1 MRKRWQVVML
11 ACLAPA
17 AWAQQANTPADK
29 APQTQAS
36 AEKVPQ
42 TPADKPQSDP
52 AQQGR
57 HDRRPHVSSRQC
69 GLGTEFNVLA
79 DSGGIWLY
87 RDSGS
92 PREIFFHGGELSVDR
107 KLRPVSAA
115 DAQRL
120 WQMESQA
127 RALMPKVAGLANE
140 VVDLSYDALGGV
152 IEIMTGS
159 SFNARKTARMRTQA
173 HGYVDGTLGKGR
185 WEQDAFGG
193 NFERYV
199 EDQAEAF
206 KGSIARHLL
215 FQIFTGRS
223 DAIEERADRLGDE
236 LDAKLEARSE
246 AIEAQAEAMC
256 DQVDQL
262 RALQDALEFRYEGKP
277 LQLLEP
283 IEGHAA
289 ADAADAAEDAEKR
302 DAPDHSEDATSKQPA
317 AAREDAP
324 RDTTIKPRAVPHP

>member
-57 HDRRPHVSSRQC
+57 HDRRPQVSSRQC
-69 GLGTEFNVLA
+69 GLGTDFNVLA

-159 SFNARKTARMRTQA
+159 SFNARKIARMRTQA

-223 DAIEERADRLGDE
+223 EAIEERADHLYGE
-236 LDAKLEARSE
+236 LDNKLETRSE
-246 AIEAQAEAMC
+246 AIEAQAEALC

-289 ADAADAAEDAEKR
+289 ADAAEDAEKR
-302 DAPDHSEDATSKQPA
+302 DAPDHSEEATSKQPA

>member
-1 MRKRWQVVML
+1 MSKKMRKRWLLVML
-11 ACLAPA
+11 ACVVVPA
-17 AWAQQANTPADK
+17 SWAQQTNAPAEK
-29 APQTQAS
+29 APQAP
-36 AEKVPQ
+36 A
-42 TPADKPQSDP
+42 PADE
-52 AQQGR
+52 AQQQPAHAGR

-69 GLGTEFNVLA
+69 GLGTDFNVLA

-127 RALMPKVAGLANE
+127 RALMPKVAGLAND

-159 SFNARKTARMRTQA
+159 WLNARKIERMRTQA

-199 EDQAEAF
+199 QDQAEAF
-206 KGSIARHLL
+206 KASIARHLL

-223 DAIEERADRLGDE
+223 EAIEERADHLYGE
-236 LDAKLEARSE
+236 LDTKLETRSE
-246 AIEAQAEAMC
+246 AIEAKAEALC

-277 LQLLEP
+277 LELLEP
-283 IEGHAA
+283 IENHDAA
-289 ADAADAAEDAEKR
+289 AVADAAAGAGKQTAA
-302 DAPDHSEDATSKQPA
+302 DHNDDDDSKKQDT
-317 AAREDAP
+317 AREDAP
-324 RDTTIKPRAVPHP
+324 RDTAIKPRAVSRP

>member
-17 AWAQQANTPADK
+17 AWAQQANAPADQ
-29 APQTQAS
+29 APQAQA
-36 AEKVPQ
+36 A
-42 TPADKPQSDP
+42 TDKPQPDAS
-52 AQQGR
+52 QEGR

-69 GLGTEFNVLA
+69 GLGTDFNVLA

-140 VVDLSYDALGGV
+140 VADLSYDALGGV

-159 SFNARKTARMRTQA
+159 WLNARKIERMRKQA
-173 HGYVDGTLGKGR
+173 HDYVDGTLGKGR

-223 DAIEERADRLGDE
+223 DAIDERAERMGDE

-277 LQLLEP
+277 LELLEP
-283 IEGHAA
+283 IEDHA
-289 ADAADAAEDAEKR
+289 AADAAEDAEKG
-302 DAPDHSEDATSKQPA
+302 DAPDREGASSRKTPA
-317 AAREDAP
+317 ATEDAP
-324 RDTTIKPRAVPHP
+324 RDTTIKPQSLPRR